1 MFTRRWTEGTVGSA
15 GQVMSLANLRLH
27 AIKIYVTN
35 GMVAALRSY
44 CINCLFW
51 FRPQNRMKRLNN
63 GGWLFASET
72 TLAIVGN
79 VTRIASEKVHNIWAK
94 DADGRCEVGVRLH
107 NILCHVSRHYRY
119 SESMIPTS
127 HACSDKLGKRGENN

>member
-1 MFTRRWTEGTVGSA
+1 MGSA

-63 GGWLFASET
+63 GG
-72 TLAIVGN
+72 
-79 VTRIASEKVHNIWAK
+79 
-94 DADGRCEVGVRLH
+94 
-107 NILCHVSRHYRY
+107 
-119 SESMIPTS
+119 
-127 HACSDKLGKRGENN
+127 